1 MGKYLFYT
9 IIYIYYLISSVAV
22 YVCVKRKKGD
32 LSVKMMYADE
42 PAPYSLSGLERAGVN
57 NPLAG
62 TEYDQVA
69 HEKPENPLYG
79 DKVALVNNM

>member
-1 MGKYLFYT
+1 MILFY
-9 IIYIYYLISSVAV
+9 YYLLFIFSVAV

-32 LSVKMMYADE
+32 LSVKMTYVE
-42 PAPYSLSGLERAGVN
+42 EQAPYSLSGLERAGVS

-62 TEYDQVA
+62 TDYDEVA